1 VIIVIAGAA
10 LALACVVATFLLV
23 RFAGS
28 LDNTR
33 HRFVLVLL
41 VILAALYFVP
51 KVIQATS
58 GAYRTGLKSAND
70 KGGSAHNGR
79 ARRTRASA

>member
-1 VIIVIAGAA
+1 MLFSGVIILIAGAA

-51 KVIQATS
+51 KVIQTTS
-58 GAYRTGLKSAND
+58 GAYRTGAEIRERQ
-70 KGGSAHNGR
+70 GR
-79 ARRTRASA
+79 